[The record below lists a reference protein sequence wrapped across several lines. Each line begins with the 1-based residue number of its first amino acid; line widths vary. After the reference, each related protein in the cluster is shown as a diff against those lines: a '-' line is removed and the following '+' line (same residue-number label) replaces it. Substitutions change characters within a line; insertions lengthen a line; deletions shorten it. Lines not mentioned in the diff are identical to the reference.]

1 MSDKKAVITD
11 EEPLKR
17 GQSVPLTDTGKADK
31 EIPEIPPDE
40 RGGQIQPRDQDVHG
54 VPEGPGHQDD
64 DVIDNDDLEEDL
76 DDDNG
81 DDGLEAIS

>member
-1 MSDKKAVITD
+1 MPDKKAVITD

-17 GQSVPLTDTGKADK
+17 GHSVPLTDTGEADK

-40 RGGQIQPRDQDVHG
+40 RGGMIQPRDGDDVRG

-64 DVIDNDDLEEDL
+64 DVIDGDDPDEERIL
-76 DDDNG
+76 DDG
-81 DDGLEAIS
+81 PIV

>member
-1 MSDKKAVITD
+1 MADRKAVITD

-17 GQSVPLTDTGKADK
+17 GHSVPLTDTEAPDK

-40 RGGQIQPRDQDVHG
+40 RGGQVQPRDLEDVHE

-64 DVIDNDDLEEDL
+64 DVID
-76 DDDNG
+76 G
-81 DDGLEAIS
+81 DDPDEDPGAADGPIV